1 VKLQS
6 SFLFVCCQPGA
17 EPLLKEELAREAPR
31 LRFAFSRP
39 GFLTFKDV
47 ESRPFSPNLDI
58 GSVFARSFGL
68 SIGSCKSDDP
78 ASEVIEH
85 ARALREAAGVSLRLH
100 VWERP
105 LHVPGEEPPG
115 FERGKDSARIEAA
128 LRTREPALFSDG
140 VEARHDET
148 VLDVIVMEPG
158 AETSPLFVGF
168 HRQSG
173 RHHAF
178 PGGEFPIE
186 TPEGMPSRAFVK
198 MEQALRWGRVPLQ
211 QGDAAVE
218 LGAAPGGA
226 SFALLLRGLEV
237 WGIDPG
243 AMDPVVWT
251 DPRCEKRFH
260 HVKKAFSDLKREDL
274 PKAAQW
280 VALDINGPVRVSLPY
295 IEQLVGWFQESL
307 LGCVLTFKIN
317 DPKHARHIPEWLETL
332 QGLGLK
338 RLRATQLPANK
349 REICVVALTGK
360 GLLRVSGPKKG
371 A

>member
-1 VKLQS
+1 M
-6 SFLFVCCQPGA
+6 CCQPGS
-17 EPLLKEELAREAPR
+17 EPLLKDELAREAPR

-39 GFLTFKDV
+39 GFVTFKDV
-47 ESRPFSPNLDI
+47 DSRPFSPNYDV

-68 SIGSCKSDDP
+68 SIGNCKSADP
-78 ASEVIEH
+78 VAEALEH
-85 ARALREAAGVSLRLH
+85 ARALKQASGTVLRLH

-115 FERGKDSARIEAA
+115 FESGRDASQVEAA
-128 LRTREPALFSDG
+128 LRSREPGLFLEGS
-140 VEARHDET
+140 EAHNDDT

-158 AETSPLFVGF
+158 TETSPLFVGF
-168 HRQSG
+168 HRQSN

-186 TPEGMPSRAFVK
+186 IPEGMPSRAFIK
-198 MEQALRWGRVPLQ
+198 MEQALRWGRVPVQ
-211 QGDAAVE
+211 QGELAVE
-218 LGAAPGGA
+218 LGSAPGGA

-251 DPRCEKRFH
+251 DPRCGKRFH
-260 HVKKAFSDLKREDL
+260 HVKKAFSDLQRDDL
-274 PKAAQW
+274 PKTPHW
-280 VALDINGPVRVSLPY
+280 IALDINGPVRVSLPY

-338 RLRATQLPANK
+338 RVRATQLPANK

-360 GLLRVSGPKKG
+360 GLLRVSGPKKSG
-371 A
+371 